1 MRQRLIQWTAGLVA
15 MVGAVLPVLAQA
27 PDAAALRADG
37 TRFALALPDGRMLYS
52 SDLVGATLHMGNGMA
67 VRIDAVAMVNDLHGK
82 PLWQHQLS
90 VADSSG
96 SWHNACTPHS
106 DGTSTAMLVP
116 GREQGDGTI
125 DHDATAFAIT
135 CTSGAQGK
143 CLRFGYRPWEA
154 SEGEGAVDP
163 RARYNAC
170 IRMVRADYGGEGR
183 PFTENG
189 KLIDMFDDA
198 RIQVADLSAQQDFE
212 AGWGSA
218 GAVCVRHVRVKNN
231 VTLEQLEAHYPAL
244 RGRVGVVCTEAFAR
258 AQGALVFNRSD
269 PSGAAP

>member
-1 MRQRLIQWTAGLVA
+1 MRQRLIQWAAGLVTL
-15 MVGAVLPVLAQA
+15 VGAVLPALAQTPA
-27 PDAAALRADG
+27 TAALRADG

-52 SDLVGATLHMGNGMA
+52 SDLVGATLRMGDGMA
-67 VRIDAVAMVNDLHGK
+67 VRIEAVAMVNDPHGQ
-82 PLWQHQLS
+82 PLWQHELS
-90 VADSSG
+90 VADTSG
-96 SWHNACTPHS
+96 TWRNACTPHS
-106 DGTSTAMLVP
+106 DGTRTAMLVP

-135 CTSGAQGK
+135 CTSGAQGE

-154 SEGEGAVDP
+154 STDSVDP

-170 IRMVRADYGGEGR
+170 IRMVRADYGGTGQ

-189 KLIDMFDDA
+189 KLIDVFDDA

-212 AGWGSA
+212 AGWGPA

-231 VTLEQLEAHYPAL
+231 VTLEQLEARYPAL
-244 RGRVGVVCTEAFAR
+244 RGRVGAVCTEAFAR
-258 AQGALVFNRSD
+258 VHGALVFNRSD

>member
-1 MRQRLIQWTAGLVA
+1 
-15 MVGAVLPVLAQA
+15 
-27 PDAAALRADG
+27 
-37 TRFALALPDGRMLYS
+37 
-52 SDLVGATLHMGNGMA
+52 
-67 VRIDAVAMVNDLHGK
+67 MVNDLHGK
-82 PLWQHQLS
+82 PSWQHQLS

-135 CTSGAQGK
+135 CTSGA
-143 CLRFGYRPWEA
+143 
-154 SEGEGAVDP
+154 
-163 RARYNAC
+163 
-170 IRMVRADYGGEGR
+170 
-183 PFTENG
+183 
-189 KLIDMFDDA
+189 
-198 RIQVADLSAQQDFE
+198 SAQQDFE
-212 AGWGSA
+212 AGWGPA